1 MYISKAR
8 APYFGLKY
16 LWHRTDIL
24 LKIAPT
30 VPRCAQLFRMVM
42 RFGVCMPNMF
52 EARRFS
58 TINVQVSLR
67 LDELTVRAILR
78 LEIKYWVL
86 GMRIL

>member
-1 MYISKAR
+1 
-8 APYFGLKY
+8 
-16 LWHRTDIL
+16 
-24 LKIAPT
+24 
-30 VPRCAQLFRMVM
+30 
-42 RFGVCMPNMF
+42 MPNMF